1 MARSL
6 RHKQWSEEDIEL
18 IYLNRRLRDCKSKSK
33 SSSGSGGGGFNI
45 ICEGCIAQM
54 LGLWYAYQ
62 KIRLPASEFASML
75 TPERL
80 AELRHTHAA
89 DMAAIERETLEAMGG
104 HDPPSLDCHLLRLW
118 TGILP
123 DHDDDPS
130 LLRAKLMFVMRGSK
144 YGLYDLVDGPK
155 LKEWLQAME
164 QLQKRRVHELE
175 QLEALRRRSN
185 RSANSGSGSGSGS
198 SSITSR
204 SKTWSSCRCRYQ
216 DMGSLT
222 PRGFWD
228 FVKPRLHVSIG
239 NAIESHYFAN
249 NNAHPVCAADVY
261 ITMAYAPLQADLE
274 KMARTHRAELA
285 VRDRLSMEMRL
296 VEEAFRELGRG
307 SGSASVVEASAGG
320 SSSSSSS
327 GGSSNASKKSWVSA
341 EDAEREAVRL
351 AYERDSYGLGPLA
364 RAYTARQAARDAF
377 ARSGVPDIAMSAL
390 ARAAACRR
398 PQTPSAF
405 PLLLPTQHRPLH
417 TSSSST
423 SPPPRPPTAYS
434 QTTSNLLIGAH
445 TRVLYQGFTGR
456 QATANAAASIA
467 WGTNVVGG
475 VSPGRS
481 GTHETLG
488 LPVLGS
494 VREAAAALRPDATA
508 IFVAAD
514 QTAAAIEEAVQAEIG
529 LVVAVAEHV
538 PLRDMLRVHDVLRTQ
553 SRTRLVGANS
563 PGIVAP
569 RGRCRVG
576 FQPLGVFSPG
586 KVGIAAKSGT
596 LSYEVAAS
604 TTRAGLGQS
613 LCVGVGG
620 DVLAGTDM
628 CEALGVLLRDDATEA
643 VALVGEL
650 GGVGELEAAELIR
663 EYRRSGG
670 RKPIVALLAGLGVES
685 ERVIG
690 HAGAFWEKRTELAR
704 TKQRALEDI
713 GVSLV
718 THPSEMGE
726 VIKRKLQNDS
736 KHMSDQD
743 QQSRG
748 EFLWTGFDA
757 DKGAVTQGQIDP
769 AMVANRLEH
778 SLQRNDISY
787 QWDSSTSCHGI
798 TIDVDR
804 SDRRL
809 VAMVEKPGV
818 RTRPVGVRHSSSIH
832 DDDNA
837 VALLTQELGDLRPSS
852 SQKGGS
858 LAPMPAQD
866 TTQRLV
872 RAMTEL
878 MHDPFLNTFRATLHI
893 DQHAL
898 NNTGE
903 LLVRGYSLKPVPVVP
918 AAPNSR
924 CQIRDP
930 VEAEAATH
938 GITHFSLPTEPHQR
952 RCIGVLSNGAG
963 LAMNMIDA
971 LHAELGRRRVA
982 AGGRGAEEDVA
993 VANFLDTGGKATSE
1007 TISRCLGWIL
1017 RDERVRVVF
1026 VNIFGG
1032 IIRGDVIAEG
1042 LIMALKEM
1050 RQGGA
1055 VCGQGTGRAAVPLV
1069 VRIRGTREKEGQ
1081 ALLAESGLDGVYV
1094 FDDFHRAADMAV
1106 ELAKDARIDDSKL

>member
-18 IYLNRRLRDCKSKSK
+18 IYLNRRLRDCKS
-33 SSSGSGGGGFNI
+33 SGGGGCTI
-45 ICEGCIAQM
+45 ICEGCMAQI

-62 KIRLPASEFASML
+62 KSRLPACEVARML

-89 DMAAIERETLEAMGG
+89 EMAAVESETLEAMGG
-104 HDPPSLDCHLLRLW
+104 HDPPSLDSHLLRLW
-118 TGILP
+118 TGILL
-123 DHDDDPS
+123 DHDDERN

-144 YGLYDLVDGPK
+144 YGLYDLVDGPT
-155 LKEWLQAME
+155 LREWLQAME
-164 QLQKRRVHELE
+164 QLQKRRVQELE
-175 QLEALRRRSN
+175 QLEALQRRSD
-185 RSANSGSGSGSGS
+185 GSGS
-198 SSITSR
+198 SRSSSSSSR
-204 SKTWSSCRCRYQ
+204 KKMWSSCRCRYE
-216 DMGSLT
+216 DMGSAT
-222 PRGFWD
+222 ARGFWV
-228 FVKPRLHVSIG
+228 FIKPRLHVSIG

-261 ITMAYAPLQADLE
+261 ITMGYRPLQQDLD
-274 KMARTHRAELA
+274 KMARAHRTELA

-296 VEEAFRELGRG
+296 VEEAFRGLGPGG
-307 SGSASVVEASAGG
+307 SGSGSGFVVERGESVRRQSSSAG
-320 SSSSSSS
+320 
-327 GGSSNASKKSWVSA
+327 KKSHVSA
-341 EDAEREAVRL
+341 EDAEREAVRV
-351 AYERDSYGLGPLA
+351 AYERDSCSLGPLA

-377 ARSGVPDIAMSAL
+377 AKSCGLGP
-390 ARAAACRR
+390 C
-398 PQTPSAF
+398 F
-405 PLLLPTQHRPLH
+405 QHRPLH
-417 TSSSST
+417 SSGSGRSSSGGPNIS
-423 SPPPRPPTAYS
+423 SSQPRRVPTAYS
-434 QTTSNLLIGAH
+434 QTAANLLIGAH

-456 QATANAAASIA
+456 QATANAAASME
-467 WGTNVVGG
+467 WGTKVVGG
-475 VSPGRS
+475 VSRGRT

-488 LPVLGS
+488 LPVFPS
-494 VREAAAALRPDATA
+494 MREAAASLRPDATA

-514 QTAAAIEEAVQAEIG
+514 QTAAAIEEAIEAEVG

-553 SRTRLVGANS
+553 RRTRLVGANS

-586 KVGIAAKSGT
+586 KVGIAARSGT

-620 DVLAGTDM
+620 DVLAGTDV
-628 CEALGVLLRDDATEA
+628 CEALAVLLEHDVTEA

-670 RKPIVALLAGLGVES
+670 QKPIVAVLAGLGVES

-690 HAGAFWEKRTELAR
+690 HAGAFWEKRTELAK
-704 TKQRALEDI
+704 TKQRALEEV

-726 VIKRKLQNDS
+726 VIKRKLQGDS
-736 KHMSDQD
+736 KQASEQD
-743 QQSRG
+743 QQPRR
-748 EFLWTGFDA
+748 EFLWAGFDT
-757 DKGAVTQGQIDP
+757 DKGAIGQGQIDT
-769 AMVANRLEH
+769 AMVKDRVEN
-778 SLQRNDISY
+778 SLQRHGISY
-787 QWDSSTSCHGI
+787 QWDASASYHGI
-798 TIDVDR
+798 TVEVDR

-809 VAMVEKPGV
+809 VVMVEKPSM
-818 RTRPVGVRHSSSIH
+818 RTRPVGVRRDSGM
-832 DDDNA
+832 DEDGA
-837 VALLTQELGDLRPSS
+837 VALLAKELGDLRPGA
-852 SQKGGS
+852 SQRGDPS
-858 LAPMPAQD
+858 APMPGRDAA
-866 TTQRLV
+866 QRLW
-872 RAMTEL
+872 TSLTDL
-878 MHDPFLNTFRATLHI
+878 MHDPLLNAFRATLHM

-898 NNTGE
+898 DDAGK

-924 CQIRDP
+924 CRIEDA

-938 GITHFSLPTEPHQR
+938 GITHFLLPTEPHQR

-963 LAMNMIDA
+963 LAMNMIDS
-971 LHAELGRRRVA
+971 LHAELGRRRMGA
-982 AGGRGAEEDVA
+982 AARDRGAKVEAEVEQEVA

-1017 RDERVRVVF
+1017 RDERIRVVF

-1042 LIMALKEM
+1042 LIMALREM
-1050 RQGGA
+1050 REGRA
-1055 VCGQGTGRAAVPLV
+1055 VGQGAGRAAVPLV

-1094 FDDFHRAADMAV
+1094 FDDFHRASDMAI
-1106 ELAKDARIDDSKL
+1106 ELAKLARIEDSKL